1 MKLPEQPLLQF
12 ATAECVRRELE
23 NIGNVVNVWR
33 LRKEPLRNFS
43 HRIALELEA
52 SIMAREE
59 MLAIVL
65 SLQKH
70 PTCNSRE

>member
-1 MKLPEQPLLQF
+1 MNGSTQLIVDQ
-12 ATAECVRRELE
+12 ATAECVRSELAR
-23 NIGNVVNVWR
+23 IGNTVNVWR
-33 LRKEPLRNFS
+33 FKNEPLRNFS

-52 SIMAREE
+52 SIAAREE

-70 PTCNSRE
+70 PICKSTD